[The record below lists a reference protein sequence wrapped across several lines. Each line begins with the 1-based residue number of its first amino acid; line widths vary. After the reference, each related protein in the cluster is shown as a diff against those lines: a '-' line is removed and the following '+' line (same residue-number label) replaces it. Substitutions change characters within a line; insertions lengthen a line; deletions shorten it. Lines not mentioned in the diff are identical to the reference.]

1 MTSFDTILP
10 LLVLMTS
17 LVTAMVI
24 FALGEERVRTRTFFN
39 LLGAIAKIALVGFM
53 VWGVFHERVFE
64 TRWRFMP
71 QLDFVLRADGM
82 TILFSTLSA
91 GLWLLTTIYAIGYL
105 EGSPNRR
112 RFFGYFSLCVT
123 ATMGV
128 SLAGNLIT
136 FFVFYE
142 LLTLTTYPLVV
153 HRGTEKAIKAGS
165 MYLRYTLGGSAAM
178 LAGMLWLYVL
188 VGPFDFAATG
198 ALAALDPKYRWQ
210 LIAIFALL
218 IGGLGVK
225 AALIPL
231 HRWLPEAMV
240 APAPVS
246 ALLHAVAVVKAGAFG
261 IVRVV
266 YDVYGIEFAR
276 DLGVLPALATLAAI
290 TILYGSIRA
299 LAQDDFKR
307 RLAFSTVSQ
316 VSYITLGVAVFGPIA
331 TLGGLVHLV
340 HQGIM
345 KITMF
350 FAAGNAAEALGV
362 HKVSEL
368 DGAGKRL
375 PGTMAA
381 FSVAALGMIGVPPLA
396 GFISKWYLGYGAAM
410 AGQYWVLGVLAGSS
424 LLNAAYFLPILHRVW
439 FKPQLH
445 PWPHEHPR
453 HGRFEI
459 SLWLLVPPMAT
470 AALVVLA
477 GLFAGH
483 PASPLSWVQFIS
495 SREYLAP

>member
-1 MTSFDTILP
+1 MPSLNSSLP

-17 LVTAMVI
+17 LVTAVVI
-24 FALGEERVRTRTFFN
+24 FALGEERVRARTFFN
-39 LLGAIAKIALVGFM
+39 LLGALAKIALVIFM
-53 VWGVFHERVFE
+53 VWGVFHEHVYE

-71 QLDFVLRADGM
+71 QLDFVLRADSM

-105 EGSPNRR
+105 EDSPNRR

-178 LAGMLWLYVL
+178 LAGLLWLYVL
-188 VGPFDFAATG
+188 VGPFDFNATG
-198 ALAALDPKYRWQ
+198 ALGDLDPKYRWH
-210 LIAIFALL
+210 LIVIFALL

-266 YDVYGIEFAR
+266 YDVYGIDFAH
-276 DLGVLPALATLAAI
+276 DLGVLPGLSALAAI

-299 LAQDDFKR
+299 LTQDDFKR

-316 VSYITLGVAVFGPIA
+316 VSYIILGVTIFGPVA

-350 FAAGNAAEALGV
+350 FAAGNVAEALGV

-368 DGAGKRL
+368 DGAGRRMPL
-375 PGTMAA
+375 TMGA
-381 FSVAALGMIGVPPLA
+381 FTIAALGMIGVPPLA
-396 GFISKWYLGYGAAM
+396 GFISKWYLGYGAAV

-439 FKPQLH
+439 FKPQLRA
-445 PWPHEHPR
+445 WPHEHPQN
-453 HGRFEI
+453 GRFEI
-459 SLWLLVPPMAT
+459 SLWLLIPPVTT
-470 AALVVLA
+470 AVLVVLA

-483 PASPLSWVQFIS
+483 PASPLSWVKLIS
-495 SREYLAP
+495 AREYLVP

>member
-1 MTSFDTILP
+1 MPTLSSMIP

-17 LVTAMVI
+17 LVTAAVI
-24 FALGEERVRTRTFFN
+24 FGLGEERVRTRTFFN
-39 LLGAIAKIALVGFM
+39 LLGAVAKIGLVGLM
-53 VWGVFHERVFE
+53 VWGVLHQHVFE

-71 QLDFVLRADGM
+71 ELDFVLRADSM
-82 TILFSTLSA
+82 TILFSTLSSL
-91 GLWLLTTIYAIGYL
+91 LWLLTTIYAIGYL
-105 EGSPNRR
+105 EDSPNRR

-153 HRGTEKAIKAGS
+153 HRGTEKAVRAGA

-178 LAGMLWLYVL
+178 LIGMLWLYVL
-188 VGPFDFAATG
+188 VGPFDFASTG
-198 ALAALDPKYRWQ
+198 ALRDLDPKYRWH
-210 LIAIFALL
+210 LMVIFALL

-261 IVRVV
+261 IVRVI
-266 YDVYGIEFAR
+266 YDVYGIDFAH
-276 DLGVLPALATLAAI
+276 DLGVLKPLAVLAAI

-316 VSYITLGVAVFGPIA
+316 VSYITLGVTIFGPLA

-340 HQGIM
+340 HQGVM

-350 FAAGNAAEALGV
+350 FAAGNVAEALGV

-368 DGAGKRL
+368 DGAGRRMPL
-375 PGTMAA
+375 TMGA
-381 FSVAALGMIGVPPLA
+381 FTIAALGMIGVPPLA
-396 GFISKWYLGYGAAM
+396 GFISKWYLGYGAAV
-410 AGQYWVLGVLAGSS
+410 AGEYWVLGVLAGSS

-439 FKPQLH
+439 FKPQRG
-445 PWPHEHPR
+445 PWPHEHPQ
-453 HGRFEI
+453 HGRLETTW
-459 SLWLLVPPMAT
+459 WLLLPPVTT
-470 AALVVLA
+470 ALIVVLA

-483 PASPLSWVQFIS
+483 PASPLSWVKFIS
-495 SREYLAP
+495 TREFIAP